1 MGPSIPTLDAMPCQ
15 PTLRFRF
22 RPSSWIGI
30 AVLGGLIGMPAQARE
45 ALVFPGFNQSALARF
60 AALPVP
66 SAGPGQLGPQLTVD
80 WTSESVIDAAGTETL
95 LLDGEILRAGLHY
108 GWQWAGLE
116 LGVEVPLLFAGGG
129 LLDAGIESW
138 HDTFGLP
145 NGGREQLP
153 RDDYRYVYERDG
165 QTVFD
170 IDTGDSTVGDI
181 RVSAARCG
189 DGGGCLRALLQLPVA
204 DEDALLGG
212 GLGASA
218 WYEQAYVLDS
228 TQRWTGVIAAG
239 LSAQRAAGP
248 LEALQNE
255 VVPFGWVSIG
265 YAITDRVDA
274 GLQFYAHAPLYDDS
288 ALQPFSDAG
297 GQLSFGFAFRPHSG
311 SVWRLAVVE
320 DLITES
326 SPDFV
331 IHFSVDLGRTAP

>member
-1 MGPSIPTLDAMPCQ
+1 M
-15 PTLRFRF
+15 LRFRL
-22 RPSSWIGI
+22 RLPSWIRI
-30 AVLGGLIGMPAQARE
+30 ALLGSLVSCPAQARE
-45 ALVFPGFNQSALARF
+45 AFVFPSFNQSALARF
-60 AALPVP
+60 AALPMP
-66 SAGPGQLGPQLTVD
+66 SAGPGQRGAQVTVD
-80 WTSESVIDAAGTETL
+80 WTSESVIDVAGDETL
-95 LLDGEILRAGLHY
+95 LLDGEILRVGLNH
-108 GWQWAGLE
+108 GWHWAGLE

-153 RDDYRYVYERDG
+153 RDDYRYVYERNG

-170 IDTGDSTVGDI
+170 IDSGDNTVGDI

-218 WYEQAYVLDS
+218 WYEQVYALDS

-248 LEALQNE
+248 LESLQNE
-255 VVPFGWVSIG
+255 VLPFGWASIG
-265 YAITDRVDA
+265 YAVSDRVDA

-288 ALQPFSDAG
+288 ELEPFSAAG
-297 GQLSFGFAFRPHSG
+297 GQLSFGFAFRPRSG

>member
-1 MGPSIPTLDAMPCQ
+1 MPSK
-15 PTLRFRF
+15 PTLRFRL
-22 RPSSWIGI
+22 RLSPWLWIIFLG
-30 AVLGGLIGMPAQARE
+30 ALLGGPAQARE
-45 ALVFPGFNQSALARF
+45 ALVFPSFNQSAVARF

-66 SAGPGQLGPQLTVD
+66 SAGPGQRGPRITVD
-80 WTSESVIDAAGTETL
+80 WTSESVIDAAGSEAL

-108 GWQWAGLE
+108 GWRWVGLE

-129 LLDAGIESW
+129 LLDSGIESW
-138 HDTFGLP
+138 HDIFGLP

-153 RDDYRYVYERDG
+153 RDDYRYVYERNG

-170 IDTGDSTVGDI
+170 IDGGDSTVGDV
-181 RVSAARCG
+181 RFSVARCL
-189 DGGGCLRALLQLPVA
+189 DGGGCLRAMVQLPVA
-204 DEDALLGG
+204 DEDELLGG
-212 GLGASA
+212 GLGTAA
-218 WYEQAYVLDS
+218 WYEQAYALDS

-248 LEALQNE
+248 LESLQRE

-265 YAITDRVDA
+265 YAVTDRVDA

-288 ALQPFSDAG
+288 ELEPFSDAG
-297 GQLSFGFAFRPHSG
+297 GQLSFGFAFRPRG

-331 IHFSVDLGRTAP
+331 IHFSVDLGRTAQ